1 MMDFT
6 NLDALLKRLT
16 AQRLPGIACVMTQGQ
31 EIIYERYEG
40 YADLESGRPLREDT
54 VFRIYSMTK
63 LPVYTLCMLLYE
75 RGLFLPDDPLS
86 DYFPEYGQLK
96 RFVQQDNGGYH
107 VAPLQRTTQVRH
119 VLTMGVGLRYGH
131 RGGSQLPTE
140 AAMDR
145 MRQALLAKGAYSLRE
160 EIRAAAEV
168 PMAFEPGTHW
178 MYGFSSELAAGLCE
192 VLTGKEI
199 EQALKDDLL
208 TPLEMDSTGM
218 RFFGDI
224 PQRLSAY
231 YEADEQLRPVRG
243 VPRMDEKHLPGQEN
257 LRGCPRMFATARDF
271 AHLGIMLANGG
282 EYHGQRVMGRQT
294 IDLMRTNQLS
304 PAQLRDF
311 DGRVTRGYSY
321 GYGVRTLM
329 DRAEAGSNGSLGE
342 FGWEGGSGPYF
353 LVDPEKCMSLTVMYQ
368 RSGPDLAEIHLKIR
382 NTAYGCL

>member
-1 MMDFT
+1 MDFT

-16 AQRLPGIACVMTQGQ
+16 AQRLSGIACVMTQGQ

-63 LPVYTLCMLLYE
+63 LPIYTLCMLLYE
-75 RGLFLPDDPLS
+75 RGLFLPDDPLA

-96 RFVQQDNGGYH
+96 RLVQQDNGGYR

-145 MRQALLAKGAYSLRE
+145 MRQALLAKGAYSLRK
-160 EIRAAAEV
+160 EIRAAEEV
-168 PMAFEPGTHW
+168 PMAFEPGAHW

-199 EQALKDDLL
+199 EQALKDELL

-218 RFFGDI
+218 RFCGDI
-224 PQRLSAY
+224 PQRLSA
-231 YEADEQLRPVRG
+231 
-243 VPRMDEKHLPGQEN
+243 
-257 LRGCPRMFATARDF
+257 
-271 AHLGIMLANGG
+271 
-282 EYHGQRVMGRQT
+282 
-294 IDLMRTNQLS
+294 
-304 PAQLRDF
+304 
-311 DGRVTRGYSY
+311 
-321 GYGVRTLM
+321 
-329 DRAEAGSNGSLGE
+329 
-342 FGWEGGSGPYF
+342 
-353 LVDPEKCMSLTVMYQ
+353 
-368 RSGPDLAEIHLKIR
+368 
-382 NTAYGCL
+382 